1 MTGSQR
7 KVILVRNDNIKEVN
21 ISDIRPYDKNPRDNE
36 KSVPK
41 VAASIREFGFLQ
53 PIVCDG
59 DGVIL
64 AGHTRYAAAKSL
76 GLTTVPVLYAEGLT
90 PEQARAY
97 RLADNRAGEESQW
110 LDDVLS
116 AELEALDAAPF
127 DMADF
132 GFTESDED
140 RRRKSWTVTAKKCG
154 LVPDITLRKKC
165 GYLYTTFYKTSRKGK
180 PITEIKED
188 PSNVRLFADSLCDFL
203 QQTLGGNLA
212 GGDWCI
218 CTTPRRRHKE
228 GFHFSTEICR
238 DAAGQLGITFYEDTF
253 TARNRGRIEPEFVM
267 EKDPLEQ
274 NVILFDDILTTGI
287 TIRETRQMLL
297 DHGHIVVTIAA
308 IRN

>member
-1 MTGSQR
+1 MTGEGIR
-7 KVILVRNDNIKEVN
+7 EVD
-21 ISDIRPYDKNPRDNE
+21 IRDIRPYDRNPRNNE
-36 KSVPK
+36 ASVPK

-53 PIVCDG
+53 PIVCDRS
-59 DGVIL
+59 GVIL

-76 GLTTVPVLYAEGLT
+76 GLRTVPVLYAGGLT

-97 RLADNRAGEESQW
+97 RLADNKAGEESQW

-116 AELEALDAAPF
+116 AELEALETAPF

-132 GFTESDED
+132 GFEESDEE

-165 GYLYTTFYKTSRKGK
+165 GYLYTTFYKTGRNGR
-180 PITEIKED
+180 PITQIKED
-188 PSNVRLFADSLCDFL
+188 PSNVRLFADSLCDYL
-203 QQTLGGNLA
+203 LQTLGGNLA
-212 GGDWCI
+212 EGGWCI

-238 DAAGQLGITFYEDTF
+238 DAAGQLGITFYEDAV
-253 TARNRGRIEPEFVM
+253 TARNRGRLEPEFVM
-267 EKDPLEQ
+267 EKDPAGR
-274 NVILFDDILTTGI
+274 NVILYDDILTTGI
-287 TIRETRQMLL
+287 TMRETRQMLL
-297 DHGHIVVTIAA
+297 DKGHTVITIAA